1 MYTCVSKD
9 MCAHRLLV
17 IMNIHYAARTLYLY
31 LYLCTPSAGDNEYSL
46 TTLNSTC
53 LRKVCKGYA
62 IVICPSMCRRTCM
75 CVHRLLVIINTHYA
89 ARTVLSL
96 YLYLYLYSHLCL
108 YLCVYMYLCASSAG
122 DNEHSLSCQDCITA
136 SQFKL
141 PAPIPAT
148 FLSCTEPLHFPS
160 PPVSFLAFLV
170 LSQDILLNVIIIV
183 IRASQLKL
191 PAPILA
197 TFLSFS
203 TILKAIL
210 SCPTILVKQS
220 ANYNGTRC
228 FKRADCFLE

>member
-1 MYTCVSKD
+1 MQLQIVGSTVQRVISVPQTTLNSTCLRKVCIVYCVLLMYTCVSKD

-31 LYLCTPSAGDNEYSL
+31 LYLCTPSAGDNEHSL

-148 FLSCTEPLHFPS
+148 FLSCSEPLHFPS
-160 PPVSFLAFLV
+160 PPVS
-170 LSQDILLNVIIIV
+170 S
-183 IRASQLKL
+183 S
-191 PAPILA
+191 
-197 TFLSFS
+197 
-203 TILKAIL
+203 
-210 SCPTILVKQS
+210 
-220 ANYNGTRC
+220 
-228 FKRADCFLE
+228 